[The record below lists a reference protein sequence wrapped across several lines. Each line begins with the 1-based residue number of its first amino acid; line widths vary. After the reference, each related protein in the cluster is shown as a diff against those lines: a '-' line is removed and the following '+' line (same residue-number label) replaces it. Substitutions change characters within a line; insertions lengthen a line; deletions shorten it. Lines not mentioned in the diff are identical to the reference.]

1 MSIAELKSALI
12 LLDVD
17 VDNERAEGV
26 LKPLDQFSR
35 PLGVDVREF
44 AELWEKMAKPP
55 KPEPTPARKPRSPSN
70 SSSNLQSPS
79 NSPSKPPES
88 AESRVRKAVGPKAVG
103 PKARAV
109 KEAEE
114 KYQKHQAEDELKRAR
129 KQALVEIQ
137 KALAEAQPLSDALSE
152 RASSEQA
159 WYECLDRVIEWD
171 AIEENE
177 FRRPQLKTS
186 RTLVKSTVERAL
198 KRWGVTLDAINSV
211 SLGATADEL
220 VSFFHTH
227 VDSKYQETACQKP
240 QSQKP
245 SPRSRSAPLHP
256 EPKVPVRAGVIGQ
269 MRTSTAKV
277 FLENLGHPTHSL
289 KRCPLYI
296 VVTAFEAEG
305 SAPTVDLRIFE
316 KESDA
321 FSTLLQMGGESVS
334 ARGVVQPLVEVKG
347 VALEDLAVFCDDWQ
361 DPSRWMH
368 KSDWVQV
375 TKPVP
380 LSPMLPAAP
389 AVLPMP
395 SSPSTVAS
403 YLSACSSARGSPS
416 ARSPGSRGAPRTNAS
431 VRLMGDR
438 PPPSEE
444 EMEAWERSM
453 ERSHLTTRRP

>member
-1 MSIAELKSALI
+1 
-12 LLDVD
+12 
-17 VDNERAEGV
+17 
-26 LKPLDQFSR
+26 
-35 PLGVDVREF
+35 
-44 AELWEKMAKPP
+44 
-55 KPEPTPARKPRSPSN
+55 
-70 SSSNLQSPS
+70 
-79 NSPSKPPES
+79 
-88 AESRVRKAVGPKAVG
+88 
-103 PKARAV
+103 
-109 KEAEE
+109 
-114 KYQKHQAEDELKRAR
+114 LKRAR
-129 KQALVEIQ
+129 KQALVEIH

-220 VSFFHTH
+220 VSFFYTH
-227 VDSKYQETACQKP
+227 VDSKYQETARQKP

-380 LSPMLPAAP
+380 LSPMLPAPP